1 MTVAVGARMRH
12 VYRKQGGWNSLTWA
26 ADEGHA
32 KCVRVLME
40 AGANMELKTNV
51 RDL

>member
-1 MTVAVGARMRH
+1 M
-12 VYRKQGGWNSLTWA
+12 TWA

-32 KCVRVLME
+32 ECARVLVD